1 MHIIA
6 SRVGS
11 ALPDG
16 EYDLVPRAGVKEE
29 EPLQP
34 EEVAAA
40 DPQTVEQS
48 LTQSQAQG
56 KPRCIIPLF

>member
-1 MHIIA
+1 MHVFA

-16 EYDLVPRAGVKEE
+16 EYDLVPRARVKEE
-29 EPLQP
+29 EPLQQE

-40 DPQTVEQS
+40 DQQSCEQS

-56 KPRCIIPLF
+56 KPRCIIP

>member
-6 SRVGS
+6 SRVGP
-11 ALPDG
+11 AFPDG
-16 EYDLVPRAGVKEE
+16 EYDLVPRARVKEE
-29 EPLQP
+29 GQLQP

-40 DPQTVEQS
+40 DQQSFEQN

-56 KPRCIIPLF
+56 KPRCIIPLL